1 MRVVL
6 DSDPSDAEEFFYLH
20 YNPDHWLTRLA
31 LLRAGHDRLEEFR
44 KLVPD
49 DLPEV
54 DQETMKRVLRAE
66 VHFMYFQMVET
77 LFELVFAAQRGDP
90 RDLWRVLT
98 LAPFRRNFERI
109 RRWAEGKEAEI
120 PLLGPVRVEQGNRTW
135 VMPLVQYAF
144 YFLCGFEDDP
154 ARMKA
159 SLPNIVAMMRHFAKD
174 FSDRDEYN
182 AYKHA
187 MRFTHGSFRL
197 NAGGAVSEELSE
209 QTRGVDT
216 IACIRK
222 SNIEK
227 AASDEH
233 CLTVSFKPFDY
244 ERDCRCCQII
254 YSLIRNFVD
263 SRRHVLVERLR
274 KPEVD
279 LTVYD
284 TPGYPEAVVP
294 RLGFTWLD
302 AIVSTRRKFRRT
314 GGRNPG
320 GTAERIP
327 GTQ

>member
-1 MRVVL
+1 VRIVL

-31 LLRAGHDRLEEFR
+31 LLRAGHDHTEEFR
-44 KLVPD
+44 KLVPNE
-49 DLPEV
+49 LPEV
-54 DQETMKRVLRAE
+54 DQETMKRVLRTE

-98 LAPFRRNFERI
+98 LAPFTRNFERI
-109 RRWAEGKEAEI
+109 RRWADGKEAEI

-135 VMPLVQYAF
+135 IMPLAQYVF

-159 SLPNIVAMMRHFAKD
+159 SLPNIVAMMKCFARD

-187 MRFTHGSFRL
+187 MRFLHGSLQL
-197 NAGGAVSEELSE
+197 NAGEMVSERVSE
-209 QTRGVDT
+209 QIRAVDT

-222 SNIEK
+222 SNLEK
-227 AASDEH
+227 AEGDERY
-233 CLTVSFKPFDY
+233 LVVSFKPFDY
-244 ERDCRCCQII
+244 SRDCRCCQII
-254 YSLIRNFVD
+254 HTLIRNFVD
-263 SRRHVLVERLR
+263 SRKHVLVEGLR
-274 KPEVD
+274 KPEVS

-294 RLGFTWLD
+294 SLGFTWLD
-302 AIVSTRRKFRRT
+302 ANVSTRRKTRRKS
-314 GGRNPG
+314 R
-320 GTAERIP
+320 RHSK
-327 GTQ
+327 